1 MNRKKINNILEEL
14 YKTQWQ
20 VVFNQQD
27 NIYTERVI
35 DMASDYE
42 IFRQKLFE
50 QLIVDSYDLNHKIN
64 NEMGK
69 IDGDTLVKY
78 IDQNNSY
85 TEKWRELREETTKE
99 LYRRCS
105 IVRGFYDEIEDIVL
119 PFCKYLEDTN
129 SLFKRL
135 NHWKTKVFGT
145 FLALDMNKIAEE
157 NGILSKNAK
166 LLMKEKARII
176 GDLTALKE
184 QSEGQI
190 TPQPKA
196 NEIKR
201 IFNYKEM
208 NKLAETSGYELSRF
222 NGDHKVYIHK
232 ESNKII
238 VIPQHDL
245 KYGIMCSIQKQIINN
260 AKKENRYV

>member
-1 MNRKKINNILEEL
+1 MNRNKINNILEEL

-27 NIYTERVI
+27 LLYTERVI

-64 NEMGK
+64 NEMGN
-69 IDGDTLVKY
+69 IDGDTLIKY
-78 IDQNNSY
+78 IDQNNYY
-85 TEKWRELREETTKE
+85 TEKWHKLKERTTKE
-99 LYRRCS
+99 LYDRCG
-105 IVRGFYDEIEDIVL
+105 IVRGFYDEIYDIVL

-135 NHWKTKVFGT
+135 SHWKTKIFGT

-157 NGILSKNAK
+157 NDILGENVK
-166 LLMKEKARII
+166 LLQQEKARII
-176 GDLTALKE
+176 GDLTALRE
-184 QSEGQI
+184 QSKVQVVL
-190 TPQPKA
+190 QPKE

-201 IFNYKEM
+201 IFDYKEM
-208 NKLAETSGYELSRF
+208 NKLAETNGYTFSRF
-222 NGDHKVYIHK
+222 NGDHKVYIHQ
-232 ESNKII
+232 ESNKIV

-245 KYGIMCSIQKQIINN
+245 KYGIMCNIQKQIINN
-260 AKKENRYV
+260 AKVVDTK